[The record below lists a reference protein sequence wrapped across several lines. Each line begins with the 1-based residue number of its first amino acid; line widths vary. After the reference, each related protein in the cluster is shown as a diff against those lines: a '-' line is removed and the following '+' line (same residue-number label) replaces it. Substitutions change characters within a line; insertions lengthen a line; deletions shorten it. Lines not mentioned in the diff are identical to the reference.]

1 MELWYWLFLFI
12 APGQGCQKASVYD
25 YLTAKP
31 GSNKN
36 AGLVEAILEDIP
48 RYPRHV
54 HTDVRLKAYIGSK
67 IRQLP
72 GDYLQSAGKRPIMCR
87 QN

>member
-1 MELWYWLFLFI
+1 MPPFMITPLPNPAQTRMPE
-12 APGQGCQKASVYD
+12 
-25 YLTAKP
+25 
-31 GSNKN
+31 
-36 AGLVEAILEDIP
+36 LVEAILEDIP